1 MCNLLSC
8 SLHQLAINTKL
19 QVGKMAEKK
28 DNNNNTSF
36 TSAMAVSQM
45 SIRNIPRRYILPL
58 PHRPTLITDRKQQ
71 HCSSTRA
78 SLPVIDLSSLD
89 DPLLRSRLVDQVF
102 LACKEFG
109 FFQVT
114 NHGIP
119 VSFTKDALDV
129 AKEFFDLPNET
140 KIRIA
145 STDIHEPV
153 RYGTSLNH
161 IKDKV
166 QYWRDF
172 IKHYSHPISTWIDSW
187 PSDPPTYK
195 KKMGNHTKA
204 INDLLKKLMQ
214 LIFESLGL
222 KPNYLQKEIER
233 GSQITAVNYYPSCP
247 EPSLALGL
255 PPHTDYGL
263 LTILLQ
269 NQEGLQIKDKT
280 GNWHSVPVIKEGLV
294 VQLGDHMEVLSNGRY
309 RGVVHRAVLNS
320 EKNRISIANIQSLSM
335 DEKVGP
341 ALELVDEEYPVLYE
355 EASFADFLKFVSE
368 NDILE
373 RRYIDTLRKG
383 KIH

>member
-1 MCNLLSC
+1 MGEE
-8 SLHQLAINTKL
+8 IVK
-19 QVGKMAEKK
+19 
-28 DNNNNTSF
+28 NTSF
-36 TSAMAVSQM
+36 TSAMAVSLTGR
-45 SIRNIPRRYILPL
+45 RNVPERYILPL
-58 PHRPTLITDRKQQ
+58 PHRPALTDRNPMQQ
-71 HCSSTRA
+71 HCFSTKP
-78 SLPVIDLSSLD
+78 LPVIDLSSLD
-89 DPLLRSRLVDQVF
+89 NPLLRSRLIGQVS

-109 FFQVT
+109 FFQVI

-119 VSFTKDALDV
+119 VSLTKEALDV

-140 KIRIA
+140 KMRLA
-145 STDIHEPV
+145 SDDVCKPV

-161 IKDKV
+161 VKDKV

-195 KKMGNHTKA
+195 KKMGNYTKA
-204 INDLLKKLMQ
+204 INDLHKKLMEV
-214 LIFESLGL
+214 IFESLGL
-222 KPNYLQKEIER
+222 KRDYLQKEIEQ

-269 NQEGLQIKDKT
+269 NQEGLQIKDKI
-280 GNWHSVPVIKEGLV
+280 GNWHCVPAIKEGLV
-294 VQLGDHMEVLSNGRY
+294 VQLGDHMEVLTNGRY

-320 EKNRISIANIQSLSM
+320 EKNRISIANIQTLSM
-335 DEKVGP
+335 DTKVGP
-341 ALELVDEEYPVLYE
+341 ASELVDDEYSVMYE
-355 EASFADFLKFVSE
+355 EASFRDFLKFVSE
-368 NDILE
+368 NDVLE

-383 KIH
+383 GIH